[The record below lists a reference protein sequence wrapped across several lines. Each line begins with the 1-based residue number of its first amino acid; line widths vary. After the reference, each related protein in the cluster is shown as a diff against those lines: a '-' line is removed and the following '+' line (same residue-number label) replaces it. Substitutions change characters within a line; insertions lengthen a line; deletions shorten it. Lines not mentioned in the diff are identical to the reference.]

1 LDEEAALKKARY
13 LVLRLLTYRA
23 RSRKEVEEYLERK
36 GFSDQL
42 SESVIKEMEKYGYID
57 DERFAKDF
65 TSYRKL
71 RGFGLKKIR
80 YELYLKGI
88 DSQIIDQTIDEQF
101 DPEDDKSRIKEIL
114 EKRNHNK
121 LTEDQ
126 RDERWFRREA
136 AFLQRRG
143 FQDNLIMAA
152 LKEYDHSE

>member
-42 SESVIKEMEKYGYID
+42 SESAIKEMEKYGYID
-57 DERFAKDF
+57 DKRFAKDF
-65 TSYRKL
+65 TAYRKL

-101 DPEDDKSRIKEIL
+101 DPEDDMSRIKEIL
-114 EKRNHNK
+114 EKRNYNK
-121 LTEDQ
+121 LSEDQ

-143 FQDNLIMAA
+143 FQDSLIMTA
-152 LKEYDHSE
+152 LKEYNHSE